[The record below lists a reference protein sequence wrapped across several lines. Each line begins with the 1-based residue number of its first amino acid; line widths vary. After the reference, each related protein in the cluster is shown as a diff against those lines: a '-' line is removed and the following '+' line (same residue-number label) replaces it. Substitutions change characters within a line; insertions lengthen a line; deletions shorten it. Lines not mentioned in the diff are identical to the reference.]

1 MSEAIRLVQ
10 ARDNAGD
17 LTKELVVGME
27 RCRHN
32 WSYLGDE
39 KQQRLD
45 KGK

>member
-10 ARDNAGD
+10 ARDDTGD

-27 RCRHN
+27 RRRHD